1 MMKEE
6 LSILRTCPICGKED
20 NEHPAL
26 SRKDNTTLICPDCG
40 TREALE
46 SIGVGQAEQEEILG
60 IIHGIGRS
68 EDV

>member
-1 MMKEE
+1 MKITVTETR
-6 LSILRTCPICGKED
+6 ICPICGKEYS
-20 NEHPAL
+20 EYPAL
-26 SRKDNTTLICPDCG
+26 SRKDNSTLICPDCA